1 MSQARKTATMIRR
14 ALFAVLL
21 VFAVGLPAFAHRV
34 GVPTTLIE
42 QNPVSGV
49 WEITHRVSAHD
60 FDEVFAGL
68 INPVQLYSSSQGQKL
83 IETYVGERFKVE
95 GELVALS
102 YIGAE
107 LDGDFVFIYSELE
120 TESMTVTVDNQLL
133 LDLPGI
139 SEAFIN
145 VKAGEGVHTAQF
157 FENSGPVVVSLPT
170 HQAQSDLLP

>member
-1 MSQARKTATMIRR
+1 MIRR

-95 GELVALS
+95 GELVAPL
-102 YIGAE
+102 GKTA
-107 LDGDFVFIYSELE
+107 
-120 TESMTVTVDNQLL
+120 TVR
-133 LDLPGI
+133 
-139 SEAFIN
+139 
-145 VKAGEGVHTAQF
+145 AGETYLIETVLRTTQKP
-157 FENSGPVVVSLPT
+157 SSP
-170 HQAQSDLLP
+170 